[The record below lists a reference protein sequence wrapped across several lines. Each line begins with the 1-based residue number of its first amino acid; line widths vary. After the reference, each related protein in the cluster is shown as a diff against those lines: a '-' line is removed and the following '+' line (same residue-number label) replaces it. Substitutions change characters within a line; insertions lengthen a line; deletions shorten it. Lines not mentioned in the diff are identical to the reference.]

1 MSVVVASALPIASSP
16 RAAAAGRH
24 PRAARLPAPLAANL
38 ASKYLPPK
46 RRRLMARRGA
56 SFAAAT
62 PPTAADDGRSPRVTR
77 PFSPSRARSPAPSP
91 SRAPSL
97 ATRVAAAA
105 RRALASLA
113 LLVGLALGA
122 LVPSAAAR
130 DGTPTAPRHHV
141 HYHSGFPTAS
151 ATAAHIIGRA
161 PAVDYSAGLAN
172 IPIATGDVGSMGGLT
187 PDNWGLPYKG
197 KNPAMAL
204 FMASAGV
211 TLRMAVNVAV
221 IYCIY
226 TYWLND
232 GPDSS

>member
-1 MSVVVASALPIASSP
+1 M
-16 RAAAAGRH
+16 
-24 PRAARLPAPLAANL
+24 
-38 ASKYLPPK
+38 
-46 RRRLMARRGA
+46 
-56 SFAAAT
+56 
-62 PPTAADDGRSPRVTR
+62 
-77 PFSPSRARSPAPSP
+77 
-91 SRAPSL
+91 
-97 ATRVAAAA
+97 
-105 RRALASLA
+105 
-113 LLVGLALGA
+113 
-122 LVPSAAAR
+122 PSAAAR
-130 DGTPTAPRHHV
+130 DGTPTAPRHHA

-187 PDNWGLPYKG
+187 PDNWGIPYKG